1 MQDVLA
7 KVTEFHNK
15 FKLPVGEWGKDED
28 PSRPHLRFD
37 LINEELIELNEALFD
52 SAGDLLLVPDRV
64 AALDALADLIY
75 VVAGAAVEWG
85 LPLKE
90 AFDEVHRSN
99 MTKEG
104 GGYRADGKVMKGPNY
119 SPPDIAGVLAR
130 HDSRA
135 SNKSYILGV
144 GIKHQIKE
152 KAPTPAK
159 ESGPIPPWW
168 DRNDRNDKYSDWG
181 GKH

>member
-7 KVTEFHNK
+7 KVTEFHKK
-15 FKLPVGEWGKDED
+15 FKLPVGEWADNED

-37 LINEELIELNEALFD
+37 LIDEEFIELNEALFD
-52 SAGDLLLVPDRV
+52 RHGDLLSVPDKV
-64 AALDALADLIY
+64 AAADALADLMY

-85 LPLKE
+85 IPLKE
-90 AFDEVHRSN
+90 VFDEVHRSN

-130 HDSRA
+130 HAAKKKGPDHLVRA
-135 SNKSYILGV
+135 PSEWSAQLMFDG
-144 GIKHQIKE
+144 
-152 KAPTPAK
+152 
-159 ESGPIPPWW
+159 
-168 DRNDRNDKYSDWG
+168 
-181 GKH
+181 